1 MRRRA
6 DVGDHQSQ
14 RISGRPITSLKTTSA
29 RVTTTRADVLQAR
42 SMTTTSADG
51 DAAGVHA
58 SDTPP
63 SVEGASNGLLRST
76 SGTMSP
82 AFHLVKAPFAHGS
95 AGSAAS
101 GAGGGGGAAQ
111 ARQGRVSA
119 SDVEL
124 VLATRTAE
132 DDVDGGGDGDS
143 DGDHDPLGLLVD
155 FDVSD
160 TSILRCVS
168 AHGRCRW
175 EHRLVVTRMLQ
186 RCVDEMKERHSR
198 YLTYE
203 RQRMYHMYN
212 MKNFFNFK
220 PTRRSRQYR
229 LTAGE
234 LMCPWKLSR
243 SVIDSIARSSDGL
256 DDEKEGDEDISG
268 GWCDFCGKQ
277 DFETHLRCADDR
289 MRACVCSCISAR
301 GCPTEQKTSHA
312 RSSGLIR

>member
-1 MRRRA
+1 M
-6 DVGDHQSQ
+6 
-14 RISGRPITSLKTTSA
+14 TSA
-29 RVTTTRADVLQAR
+29 R
-42 SMTTTSADG
+42 ADG

-63 SVEGASNGLLRST
+63 RVEGASIGILRST

-82 AFHLVKAPFAHGS
+82 AFHLVKAPFTHGS

-101 GAGGGGGAAQ
+101 GAEGRGGGGAAQ

-124 VLATRTAE
+124 VLATRTAD
-132 DDVDGGGDGDS
+132 DDVDGSGDDDSDGDSGGDS
-143 DGDHDPLGLLVD
+143 DGDDDPLGLLVD
-155 FDVSD
+155 IDVSD

-168 AHGRCRW
+168 AHCRRRW

-203 RQRMYHMYN
+203 RQYMYHKYN

-234 LMCPWKLSR
+234 LMCPRKLSR

-256 DDEKEGDEDISG
+256 DDEKEGDEDMSG

-277 DFETHLRCADDR
+277 DFETRLRYAADR
-289 MRACVCSCISAR
+289 MRACVCSCVSAR
-301 GCPTEQKTSHA
+301 CCPTEHKMPRA
-312 RSSGLIR
+312 R